1 MIDGN
6 IVLYLSMLTAAV
18 ALFGLLLKE
27 LRNDDVYMGIV
38 PWASRATFV
47 LLGFDLLLLTYH
59 FITSDFTIMY
69 VWQFTSLS
77 LPLVYKFAAVLA
89 GQSGTLLLWSLIIFM
104 CSTWIAETK
113 KWDNPF
119 VRQVQIVTII
129 TGMFFTVL
137 TIMES
142 PFATIYALDSTLP
155 PGFIPQDGNGL
166 NALLI
171 NPWMAIHPPTVFI
184 AYGVA
189 TIPFAAAL
197 VYLLTGKREW
207 EAFARQWT
215 RLTWLFLTFTIAL
228 GGLWAYLVLGWGG
241 FWAWDPVETSS
252 LIPWITITA
261 YMHAASQYR
270 KDKNVFNI
278 GAPVLAIITMI
289 LVVYAAL
296 VTRSGIFE
304 SVHAFGDSPSGMMFL
319 IFIVAAVLV
328 TIALVARKISHEK
341 DKDNDNDNDSD
352 SGDKNEDEDEDEISI
367 YDYLSKK
374 SIQFY
379 ITVVLLSILTFIS
392 FWGITFPAIIQ
403 LVKHMKVGVGVEF
416 FNIWGYPA
424 FIALMVMMGY
434 CLQRGDYKFKKQSLI
449 AVSAAT
455 VLLSFVS
462 IGPEFHVMDHTSN
475 FWTAQPFLYKL
486 IGSISLLSM
495 MPPIMYVIGAALD
508 RMFVDF
514 KAKPSGKVLARK
526 TGINIIHIG
535 MALILFGAVMSV
547 SFTTSIG
554 ADVYLNQIGE
564 VVFLDDGYAVKVD
577 EYLPESGSGVY
588 PGDKISDVKRNPSA
602 YPSTQVSGKISEIQ
616 SIGSYTGFKLSD
628 GNDYIW
634 VATGGADIAVG
645 DELTVSGSVMRDFE
659 SSSTGMVFDAIIF
672 ASDLSSISAGTDT
685 SQKVYLEVF
694 KDGKRIGKG
703 VSEYVVYKQGDAT
716 HPMVDRSL
724 THDVYVIFQGASS
737 YSIPLTILI
746 KPFVNEVWI
755 GVILFSVGIMLIA
768 GSEMNLRRRR
778 EFE

>member
-27 LRNDDVYMGIV
+27 LRDDDVYMGIV
-38 PWASRATFV
+38 PWASRATLV
-47 LLGFDLLLLTYH
+47 LLAFDLLLLIYH

-77 LPLVYKFAAVLA
+77 LPMIYKISAVLA
-89 GQSGTLLLWSLIIFM
+89 GQSGTLLLWSLVIFM

-142 PFATIYALDSTLP
+142 PFATIYALDPSLP

-197 VYLLTGKREW
+197 VYLLTGNREW
-207 EAFARQWT
+207 EALARQWS
-215 RLTWLFLTFTIAL
+215 RLTWLFLTFTVAL

-261 YMHAASQYR
+261 YMHAAAQYR
-270 KDKNVFNI
+270 KDKSVFNI

-304 SVHAFGDSPSGMMFL
+304 SVHAFGDSSSGMMFI
-319 IFIVAAVLV
+319 IFIVAALLV
-328 TIALVARKISHEK
+328 TIVLVVRKYSHE
-341 DKDNDNDNDSD
+341 NSGD
-352 SGDKNEDEDEDEISI
+352 SGSDGEDDEKVSI
-367 YDYLSKK
+367 FEYLSRK

-379 ITVVLLSILTFIS
+379 LTVILLTILAFIS

-434 CLQRGDYKFKKQSLI
+434 CLQRGDDKFKKQTLI

-495 MPPIMYVIGAALD
+495 MPPIVYVIVAALD
-508 RMFVDF
+508 RMVVDF
-514 KAKPSGKVLARK
+514 KAKPSGRVLARK

-554 ADVYLNQIGE
+554 ADVYLNQIGQI
-564 VVFLDDGYAVKVD
+564 VDLDDGYGVKVVD
-577 EYLPESGSGVY
+577 YVTESGSAGY
-588 PGDKISDVKRNPSA
+588 PGDKISDIKRNPSA
-602 YPSTQVSGKISEIQ
+602 YPNTQVSGKISEIQ
-616 SIGSYTGFKLSD
+616 SLGSYTAFKLSD
-628 GNDYIW
+628 GSDYIW
-634 VATGGADIAVG
+634 VAVGGADIVVG
-645 DELTVSGSVMRDFE
+645 DELTVSGNVMRDFE
-659 SSSTGMVFDAIIF
+659 STSTGIVFDAIIF
-672 ASDLSSISAGTDT
+672 ASDLTSISAGMDT

-694 KDGKRIGKG
+694 KDKKRIGKG
-703 VSEYVVYKQGDAT
+703 VSEFVVYKQGDAT

-724 THDVYVIFQGASS
+724 TGDVYVIFQGASS
-737 YSIPLTILI
+737 YSIPLTIKI

-755 GVILFSVGIMLIA
+755 GVILFSVGILLIA
-768 GSEMNLRRRR
+768 GSEMNLRRKK

>member
-47 LLGFDLLLLTYH
+47 LLAFDLLLLTYH

-77 LPLVYKFAAVLA
+77 LPTIYKISAVLA

-119 VRQVQIVTII
+119 VRQIQIVTII

-142 PFATIYALDSTLP
+142 PFATIYAIDPSLP
-155 PGFIPQDGNGL
+155 LGFIPQDGNGL

-171 NPWMAIHPPTVFI
+171 NPWMAIHPPIVFI
-184 AYGVA
+184 AYGLA

-197 VYLLTGKREW
+197 VYLLTGNREW
-207 EAFARQWT
+207 EAIARPWS
-215 RLTWLFLTFTIAL
+215 RLTWLFLTLTIAI

-252 LIPWITITA
+252 LIPWITVTA
-261 YMHAASQYR
+261 YMHAAYQYR
-270 KDKNVFNI
+270 KDKNVLNI
-278 GAPVLAIITMI
+278 GAPVLAVVTMI

-319 IFIVAAVLV
+319 IFIVAALLV
-328 TIALVARKISHEK
+328 TAALVARKYSYE
-341 DKDNDNDNDSD
+341 NSGD
-352 SGDKNEDEDEDEISI
+352 SGSDGEDDEETSI
-367 YDYLSKK
+367 FEYLSRK

-379 ITVVLLSILTFIS
+379 LTVILLTILAFIS

-434 CLQRGDYKFKKQSLI
+434 CLQRGDDKFRKQTLI

-495 MPPIMYVIGAALD
+495 MPPIMYVIGAALE
-508 RMFVDF
+508 RMVVDL
-514 KAKPSGKVLARK
+514 KAKPSGRVLARK

-554 ADVYLNQIGE
+554 ADVGMNQIGQ
-564 VVFLDDGYAVKVD
+564 VVFLDDGYGVKVVD
-577 EYLPESGSGVY
+577 YVTESGSAGY

-602 YPSTQVSGKISEIQ
+602 YQSAQVSGKISEIQ

-628 GNDYIW
+628 GSDYIW

-645 DELTVSGSVMRDFE
+645 DELTVSGSVMRDFK
-659 SSSTGMVFDAIIF
+659 SNSTGMVFDAIIF
-672 ASDLSSISAGTDT
+672 ASDISSISAGTDM
-685 SQKVYLEVF
+685 SQKVYLEVY
-694 KDGKRIGKG
+694 KNGERIGKG
-703 VSEYVVYKQGDAT
+703 VSEFVVYKQGDAT

-724 THDVYVIFQGASS
+724 TGDVYVIFQGASS

-755 GVILFSVGIMLIA
+755 GVILFSVGILLITD
-768 GSEMNLRRRR
+768 SEMNLRRRK